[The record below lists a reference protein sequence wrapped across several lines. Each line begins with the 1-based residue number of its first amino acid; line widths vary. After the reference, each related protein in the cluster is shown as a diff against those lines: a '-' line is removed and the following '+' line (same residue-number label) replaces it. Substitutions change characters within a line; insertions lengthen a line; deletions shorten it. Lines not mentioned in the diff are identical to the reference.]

1 LCCFCRGGS
10 YSLNSLPLSFKS
22 RRARTTAA
30 GISAPTSFW
39 ARFGKKFEDATPI
52 PPVKDYLRQKEDPV
66 TRDFI
71 AYLKTE
77 PLLKA
82 ILAGHEHV
90 MVQDRFSPT
99 AEEFVVGANFMFC
112 GREVLFI

>member
-1 LCCFCRGGS
+1 MLTVALREVYVPFLHSLTDGS
-10 YSLNSLPLSFKS
+10 HIETFLQEGFIN
-22 RRARTTAA
+22 
-30 GISAPTSFW
+30 
-39 ARFGKKFEDATPI
+39 
-52 PPVKDYLRQKEDPV
+52 
-66 TRDFI
+66 FI

-99 AEEFVVGANFMFC
+99 AEEFVVGGNFMFAA
-112 GREVLFI
+112 REVLVV